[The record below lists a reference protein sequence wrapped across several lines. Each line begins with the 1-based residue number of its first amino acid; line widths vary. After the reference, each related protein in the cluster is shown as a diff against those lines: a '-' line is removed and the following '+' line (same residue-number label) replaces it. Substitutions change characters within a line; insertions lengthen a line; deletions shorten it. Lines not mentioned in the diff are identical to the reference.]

1 MCLTKVYYNT
11 YADGAQDIT
20 EKSYPCRDGRRCSH
34 PEVRRYDRKFPFT
47 RLADVQA
54 ESRRSLSERQP
65 TPYFSSRT
73 PRSAKSSSPSGRRD
87 SGIYMGGGS
96 NPSSKHHDSHD
107 LYAAGGYDTYGYRS
121 SSKRHDPRDSLD
133 SRYDRDR
140 DRDRDR
146 ELRLKRTVTDPHI
159 VYVDRGRDDGKS
171 SRSRSRSSS
180 RDIPLG
186 LVPVAEEYGR
196 RRRRHSTSLERDSS
210 DYGYYSGLNHADAAA
225 APSRR
230 RTDDPKG
237 YVIYDDDDERR
248 RQRREAKRR
257 NSTSGSGYPD
267 EAAAALPVSMMD
279 PYGSAYVPR
288 RAPGAAVVHH
298 HIDGSASTATG
309 SSSSASR
316 KQLRW
321 EDEVR
326 ARRERQNAEI
336 ASRPRLSTTTTTTT
350 SGEIKGILKRS
361 ASDPWGGKSKS
372 KGKARE
378 EADDIAD
385 LRRAIERMEIP
396 RGRDRQP
403 RGRDEWDW
411 SGSGG
416 GGGGYGYGY
425 DEMESGKRSK
435 RSRIYAGDG
444 YRY

>member
-20 EKSYPCRDGRRCSH
+20 EKSYPCREGGRCSH

-73 PRSAKSSSPSGRRD
+73 PRSAKSSSPPGRRD

-107 LYAAGGYDTYGYRS
+107 LYAGGYDTYGYRS

-171 SRSRSRSSS
+171 SRFRSRSSS

-186 LVPVAEEYGR
+186 LVPVAEEYG

-210 DYGYYSGLNHADAAA
+210 DYGYYSGLNHADAA
-225 APSRR
+225 PSRR

-237 YVIYDDDDERR
+237 YVIYADDDERR
-248 RQRREAKRR
+248 RQRREANRR
-257 NSTSGSGYPD
+257 
-267 EAAAALPVSMMD
+267 EAEAALPVSMMD

-288 RAPGAAVVHH
+288 RAPAAAVVHH
-298 HIDGSASTATG
+298 MDGSVSTATG

-336 ASRPRLSTTTTTTT
+336 ASRPRLSTTTTT

-378 EADDIAD
+378 ADDIAD
-385 LRRAIERMEIP
+385 LRRAIERMEIS

-403 RGRDEWDW
+403 RARDEWDW
-411 SGSGG
+411 NGGG

>member
-20 EKSYPCRDGRRCSH
+20 EKSYPCREGRRCSH

-73 PRSAKSSSPSGRRD
+73 PRSAKSSSPPGRRD

-107 LYAAGGYDTYGYRS
+107 LYAGGYDTYGYRS

-196 RRRRHSTSLERDSS
+196 RRRHSISLERDSS
-210 DYGYYSGLNHADAAA
+210 DYGYYSGLNYADA

-257 NSTSGSGYPD
+257 TSTSTSTSAYPD
-267 EAAAALPVSMMD
+267 EAALPVSMMD

-288 RAPGAAVVHH
+288 RAPAAAVVHH
-298 HIDGSASTATG
+298 MDGSVSTATG
-309 SSSSASR
+309 SSSSSSSAAAGR

-326 ARRERQNAEI
+326 ARREQQNAEI
-336 ASRPRLSTTTTTTT
+336 ASRPRLSTTTTTSS
-350 SGEIKGILKRS
+350 SGDIKGILKRS

-372 KGKARE
+372 KSKGKAR

-403 RGRDEWDW
+403 RARDEWDW
-411 SGSGG
+411 SG

-425 DEMESGKRSK
+425 DDMESGKRSK